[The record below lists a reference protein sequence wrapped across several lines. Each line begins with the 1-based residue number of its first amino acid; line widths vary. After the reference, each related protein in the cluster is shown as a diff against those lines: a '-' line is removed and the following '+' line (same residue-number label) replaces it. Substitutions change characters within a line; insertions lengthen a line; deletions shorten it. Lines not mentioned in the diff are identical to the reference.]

1 MIASTFLFVILVVST
16 MHFTS
21 VNAFTTP
28 AYSSSANYKRTT
40 TAVSLVPTPSDFA
53 DASSLLLVK
62 YDTKMLGMKMFV
74 KESGG
79 AATAVLKTKTD
90 VAAQVLND
98 GSHALL
104 DFPSIF
110 NTNTN
115 KKQSKLRMR
124 YAQVAGRL
132 MVLGIGLLP
141 NHGFHAEEI
150 AVQLFLLAVSMKPVI
165 RSIQLYQCLSSAQCV
180 EECELELDD
189 LEQSLP

>member
-1 MIASTFLFVILVVST
+1 MIASTFLFVILFVST
-16 MHFTS
+16 MYFTS
-21 VNAFTTP
+21 VDAFTTP
-28 AYSSSANYKRTT
+28 ASSSSANYIKRTT
-40 TAVSLVPTPSDFA
+40 TAVSLVPTPSDFT
-53 DASSLLLVK
+53 DASSLLLVN
-62 YDTKMLGMKMFV
+62 YDTKMLGMKMLV
-74 KESGG
+74 EESG
-79 AATAVLKTKTD
+79 AAVLKTKTD

-110 NTNTN
+110 GTN

-150 AVQLFLLAVSMKPVI
+150 AVQLFLLGVSMKPVI
-165 RSIQLYQCLSSAQCV
+165 RSIQLYQCLASSQCI